1 MTYERMESLID
12 FQNKPRNIDARQL
25 NTSHVHSVF
34 FDSLAPA
41 RLAPPGPTCG
51 CSNSRQPWRS
61 VVVNNKKN
69 FGNNPEK

>member
-1 MTYERMESLID
+1 MKIRNKQKKLID
-12 FQNKPRNIDARQL
+12 KASVN
-25 NTSHVHSVF
+25 SVF

-61 VVVNNKKN
+61 VVVNKQNE
-69 FGNNPEK
+69 FWE